1 MAAEVELTDNEIDE
15 LVAAGE
21 FWCVKITLWFCSA
34 YL

>member
-21 FWCVKITLWFCSA
+21 F
-34 YL
+34 

>member
-21 FWCVKITLWFCSA
+21 FQCIKIIV
-34 YL
+34 